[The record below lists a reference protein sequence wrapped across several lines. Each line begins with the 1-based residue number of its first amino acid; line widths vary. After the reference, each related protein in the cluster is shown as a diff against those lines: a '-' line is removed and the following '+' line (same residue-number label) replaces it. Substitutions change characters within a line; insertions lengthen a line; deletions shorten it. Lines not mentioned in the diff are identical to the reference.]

1 MAKTREDYKRE
12 QEEQALRDLS
22 DLRYQGGKFHTT
34 FNPDRIDEMTA
45 RPALDRDPRDQRS
58 RADTYLTGMARWS
71 LPALLLALFVYG
83 LYGIVVG
90 FLA

>member
-22 DLRYQGGKFHTT
+22 DLRYQGGQFDTT
-34 FNPDRIDEMTA
+34 FNPVRIDEMTA

-58 RADTYLTGMARWS
+58 RADTYLQPGRDSGMNNHIRGDVRA
-71 LPALLLALFVYG
+71 
-83 LYGIVVG
+83 
-90 FLA
+90 